1 MSQACLPFFRGSRK
15 TTFDKLYR
23 LSVPEAKAL
32 IKKINT
38 DPQEYGTPAQYHGD
52 LKRATALILKHSP
65 AIAKTS
71 KGNNWES
78 TIFAQFDPSDQTWKP
93 EPHSFRFRNQE
104 LSLYTVFDVLGWMLS
119 ILNPAPFG
127 ATYENFYQP
136 ALVFYVRLCGLVTG
150 NIEKAP
156 NTNHITVFQP
166 PTQDDN
172 LLLSSNTFNLALG
185 SVIGPTSPLKEDVRL
200 ERIKLLEGLPGM
212 HIPASHRAPSM
223 TGSYAK
229 IGHCC
234 ETYPLIIASR
244 LRDEIQLPLV
254 TGMAIRSRG
263 VDFSLPYDHKEF
275 QRWFMKP
282 CGNCQYLITQLG
294 LELNNFMVPRDGP

>member
-1 MSQACLPFFRGSRK
+1 
-15 TTFDKLYR
+15 
-23 LSVPEAKAL
+23 
-32 IKKINT
+32 
-38 DPQEYGTPAQYHGD
+38 
-52 LKRATALILKHSP
+52 
-65 AIAKTS
+65 
-71 KGNNWES
+71 
-78 TIFAQFDPSDQTWKP
+78 
-93 EPHSFRFRNQE
+93 
-104 LSLYTVFDVLGWMLS
+104 MLS

-244 LRDEIQLPLV
+244 YAAFSSGHSFVRSRNADLIFSLRDEIQLPLV